1 MNRLYSLCLLL
12 LCQLT
17 LWAQIGVTD
26 DFNPSNPPNPDATS
40 LSYRVYVET
49 QPERLGTSLAS
60 GSRFQPGMECWIYAY
75 ENDNYKFQ
83 YWQQDGKTVSK
94 EREYHFTMPEHDV
107 KLVAVYKFDPQNPGN
122 PNANHWDPGTGELI
136 MDEFPA
142 GDLSWSISRKVGSD
156 NYDKITSLTVIG
168 TVNSWDPGVVR
179 SYSQCKL
186 LDLSRTKGMDFV
198 PSWLFED
205 CTALTDVI
213 LPSSIKSI
221 EWYSFYGCTSLQSVT
236 CFAEVPPYLDP
247 TAFESVG
254 DGVVIYVPVDALSLY
269 QDAEIWKE
277 FTILP
282 IASQASSITVN
293 LPEGTDVS
301 LYKDMFLELINQNTG
316 KKQRYV
322 ITGRTDYTF
331 SSLPHNTVYTINL
344 VNKKGDVLGT
354 IPTVNLKE
362 EDISVTFGKLEIPRE
377 LKLTVITPEG
387 KDVTDQLS
395 ITWFDE
401 KDNYLN
407 SGATLSSMLKGDVVK
422 YRIQLPEALAT
433 QYQQEEYDPWEVSDD
448 NDITETLTAIPTTS
462 VSGSVFDAATELPIF
477 NATITISQTL
487 NGQYTKSFSAKTNMQ
502 GLWSCEN
509 VFQAPTD
516 ITASATDYVSQTQK
530 KVALNADIPAF
541 RLKDINGTMIQLGY
555 TFTTTAGETEDFYS
569 DYTNV
574 SYEITNKTLKKPVT
588 DFNVQYPQ
596 IVLMESLPQGTE
608 LSIKAISK
616 NNKFMPV
623 TVTGTVDEVDRVKV
637 TIPVKQLGGLT
648 AKYGSTENAKV
659 SGILYDADGHLV
671 KSSEYAGGEITF
683 SELPDGTYTLV
694 TMGKSAFFNSIYDLS
709 QFRGSGLKEKI
720 DYVQNQATVISGA
733 IITVE
738 NGQIPTLDETKLY
751 YTNDNTAITVNK
763 SQVTAGQYLTL
774 NSRIGFKDVYAND
787 VEDVKLIVD
796 LPQECDFVDGSVM
809 VGNSTASYTFAD
821 QRLTIPLINYSDKVR
836 FCVVPTA
843 GGTYSPGASIQFTI
857 DGREITQPI
866 GNVSYTVKDLSIN
879 VPSVTADTK
888 VPVSGV
894 AVGKADVEIY
904 DNGMLAGKTSSLANG
919 AWATTIDLGEPYNMS
934 THQIYAK
941 IKTEKGQEL
950 ASETKSVTY
959 DKDAVQPSKVTM
971 YYSNPEIYQNYELVF
986 DFLNP
991 KTSPMRYTY
1000 YIYNRSFTFTVDFT
1014 ANDPERI
1021 SNVVLYVKTGDG
1033 KWHPLETTWDEKQ
1046 QKWVVSQEFGNMY
1059 DGIVPV
1065 NVDVSYT
1072 FISDSPVD
1080 NSAAFQTE
1088 MDAIAVLGDYS
1099 ATLAEKLITAEL
1111 EEDEETYSTFILK
1124 SEQVPGVS
1132 VRVKVEP
1139 LDYNEAYAL
1148 TSKEQFSF
1156 AIDGDGFYCVQD
1168 ALTDNVY
1175 VATIVDTN
1183 EQYALRLTMSDVD
1196 VPDVQAART
1205 KAPAVKNSI
1214 IRNAINAFKSQD
1226 GTMFFNG
1233 LGMFSDM
1240 LGLKKY
1246 TDATG
1251 FKNWLGMLDDYVN
1264 SDLQWRQIALNAIL
1278 AKCADGDYRLSKEK
1292 INELNNKLQDI
1303 EAAADGF
1310 HKMYLDYLES
1320 YQVALRNSAM
1330 YDIGINVATIG
1341 IGKLVDAGA
1350 HSLAYAGRI
1359 LTNSK
1364 NANYFQYIL
1373 PTKNKLT
1380 RERVANILAFRGNQ
1394 IISGLIDVIE
1404 PEVNNFEKISEEM
1417 GEWAPKQNAML
1428 SQAYQ
1433 KLINEAKANYG
1444 SCKPEPNP
1452 TDDTPHNTVNPDCD
1466 VPIDPSGYVYEAVS
1480 SNRVQGATATV
1491 YYKETLY
1498 DMYGDPYE
1506 NIDKWDAAE
1515 YAQENPLFTDENGM
1529 YRWDVPQGLWQVKF
1543 EKEGYETT
1551 YSEWLPVPPPQLDVN
1566 IAMTQMIQPKVASAK
1581 AFDKGVEIEFD
1592 KYMIPGTLTAG
1603 TISVQKNG
1611 NKIEGNIVLL
1621 DEEKA
1626 NENDETTYVSKIR
1639 FEVPE
1644 GQELTSTDQI
1654 LLTVSKSVKS
1664 YAGVQ
1669 MAENYKQEFDVLPI
1683 VREVGTEESLV
1694 NIEYGKSRTLKV
1706 AAKPGD
1712 AAKEKTVKVMSL
1724 SETIAKANVK
1734 TLTLDANGEASLT
1747 ISGELP
1753 GSTAL
1758 TFVVMENEE
1767 KESDVKGQVIVNVKE
1782 AANLLTLA
1790 PTASRMSGAEVYSG
1804 TKIQLA
1810 SETSGAK
1817 IYYTVDGN
1825 SPKDNEDRLTYN
1837 PDEPIV
1843 IIDDNTVIKAMAQ
1856 GEDLPESEVKEFKY
1870 TLKKTNLNYQMPA
1883 GWKWISHNLADPVDP
1898 ASFLNVDRILSQTAE
1913 VIKDPVFGLI
1923 GNLNALLPTQAYKV
1937 KTSEANE
1944 KPLQGY
1950 EFNASAN
1957 AVPLEIGWNWIGY
1970 PVSQPMMIGDAL
1982 YYFAP
1987 SEGDMMVGQDGSA
2000 TFVNGAWKG
2009 DLKMIPG
2016 QGYLYKSGKKT
2027 AIDYNTTITSNA
2039 TGRVRKSKNQ
2049 VNSPWAYDKYAY
2061 ANIMPVTAQLFDNGV
2076 KVDDVE
2082 FIVGAFAGTECR
2094 GIGTW
2099 IEGNLM
2105 MNVYGNGGEDIHFV
2119 VFNTANERF
2128 YDLKEN
2134 VTFTADNLGTW
2145 QSPYRM
2151 SMHDHATGIE
2161 SQSSDFSV
2169 TPVVAKDFITVN
2181 AGGRHISRLT
2191 ITNAGGQTVVAIN
2204 ELGRGGV
2211 ITTAS
2216 LPEGVY
2222 IVTIQA
2228 EGQNYYQKIFKTS
2241 K

>member
-26 DFNPSNPPNPDATS
+26 DFNPGNPPNPDAAS

-49 QPERLGTSLAS
+49 QPERQGTSLAS

-83 YWQQDGKTVSK
+83 YWQKDGKIVSK

-142 GDLSWSISRKVGSD
+142 GDLSWSISRKVGKD

-168 TVNSWDPGVVR
+168 TVNSWDPGTVR

-186 LDLSRTKGMDFV
+186 LDLSRTKGMDYV
-198 PSWLFED
+198 SDWLFEK
-205 CTALTDVI
+205 CPALTDVI

-221 EWYSFYGCTSLQSVT
+221 NWYSFYGCASLQSVT

-247 TAFESVG
+247 TAFEGVG
-254 DGVVIYVPVDALSLY
+254 DGLVIYVPVDALSLY

-301 LYKDMFLELINQNTG
+301 LYKDMFLELINQQTG

-362 EDISVTFGKLEIPRE
+362 EDIPVTFGKLEIPRE

-487 NGQYTKSFSAKTNMQ
+487 NGQYTKGFSAKTNMQ

-509 VFQAPTD
+509 VFLAPTD

-623 TVTGTVDEVDRVKV
+623 TVTGTVDDVDRVKV

-671 KSSEYAGGEITF
+671 KSSEYAGGEIAF
-683 SELPDGTYTLV
+683 SELPDGIYTLV

-720 DYVQNQATVISGA
+720 DYVQNQATVTSGT
-733 IITVE
+733 IIIVE

-796 LPQECDFVDGSVM
+796 LPQECDFVNNSVM
-809 VGNSTASYTFAD
+809 VGNSTASYTFTD

-843 GGTYSPGASIQFTI
+843 GGSYSPGASIQFTI

-1014 ANDPERI
+1014 ANDPDRI
-1021 SNVVLYVKTGDG
+1021 ANVILYVKTGDG

-1088 MDAIAVLGDYS
+1088 MDAIVLFSGKAAGLATTPTVMTVTPEGDNSYLLESVLVPGAKVRAKVEQLDYS
-1099 ATLAEKLITAEL
+1099 TAYAQ
-1111 EEDEETYSTFILK
+1111 T
-1124 SEQVPGVS
+1124 SEQ
-1132 VRVKVEP
+1132 
-1139 LDYNEAYAL
+1139 
-1148 TSKEQFSF
+1148 QFSF
-1156 AIDGDGFYCVQD
+1156 AQDSDGNFFCVQD
-1168 ALTDNVY
+1168 AFTDNTY
-1175 VATIVDTN
+1175 QATIVDAGA
-1183 EQYALRLTMSDVD
+1183 QSALKVTLSDAD
-1196 VPDVQAART
+1196 GQSTGGETSAGTSDL
-1205 KAPAVKNSI
+1205 
-1214 IRNAINAFKSQD
+1214 IRNAINAFKSMD
-1226 GTMFFNG
+1226 GAKFFSGLSMFTD
-1233 LGMFSDM
+1233 MF
-1240 LGLKKY
+1240 GLKKY
-1246 TDATG
+1246 TEATG
-1251 FKNWLGMLDDYVN
+1251 FKNWLGIFEDYMN
-1264 SDLQWRQIALNAIL
+1264 NDQAWRLAVTKAIY
-1278 AKCADGDYRLSKEK
+1278 AKCKEGDYRLSKEK
-1292 INELNNKLQDI
+1292 IAELENKLQEV
-1303 EAAADGF
+1303 EADFDVF
-1310 HKMYLDYLES
+1310 HKKNLYYLNDYRTALCNAVMYE
-1320 YQVALRNSAM
+1320 
-1330 YDIGINVATIG
+1330 IGISVGAAVGIDLLQGLTVKNVLTQAR
-1341 IGKLVDAGA
+1341 
-1350 HSLAYAGRI
+1350 LANLLKFCGNRI
-1359 LTNSK
+1359 ITGET
-1364 NANYFQYIL
+1364 A
-1373 PTKNKLT
+1373 
-1380 RERVANILAFRGNQ
+1380 
-1394 IISGLIDVIE
+1394 VIE
-1404 PEVNNFEKISEEM
+1404 PKSDFLQKITQEM
-1417 GEWAPKQNAML
+1417 ETWAPQQNAAL
-1428 SQAYQ
+1428 SLKYQA
-1433 KLINEAKANYG
+1433 LIDEAKANYG

-1491 YYKETLY
+1491 YYKETLE
-1498 DMYGDPYE
+1498 DIYGDPYE
-1506 NIDKWDAAE
+1506 NIVKWDAAE

-1621 DEEKA
+1621 NEEKA

-1639 FEVPE
+1639 FEVPG

-1724 SETIAKANVK
+1724 SETIAKADVK

-1758 TFVVMENEE
+1758 TFVVMEDEE

-2151 SMHDHATGIE
+2151 SMNDHATGIE

-2169 TPVVAKDFITVN
+2169 TPAVAKDFITVN

-2216 LPEGVY
+2216 LQEGVY